1 MWLRTAVVVT
11 LAVVLM
17 LGQTLARYSAG
28 SGERASDTMAGLVS
42 TILTQR
48 ASAQNDDNDNDANDD
63 CGDDDDNDNGDG
75 NDNSA
80 DDHCGDDGDNSDGD
94 NGDDNG
100 DNSDGNGDN
109 NDGDGDNNDG
119 DNNDG
124 DDDDDDDNDN
134 NDDNGDDNENGN
146 DNAAVTGVQAPVTS
160 RAPELP
166 PTPTPIPVTPTATPF
181 PTRTPVPTA
190 VPTTQDQA
198 MTTGGDLQ
206 IVLSG
211 DRVVVQV
218 FSTIP
223 SGITL
228 TLRLI
233 DPATQPAV
241 PGTLAGDLMFRIEA
255 RDQQGAVLS
264 LLPAE
269 VNLSIRYTDADVAGR
284 DDAGVTLA
292 RLDPG
297 DNRWQTASRLLV
309 DPEGNFLAAS
319 ITELGTYAVYL
330 P

>member
-1 MWLRTAVVVT
+1 
-11 LAVVLM
+11 
-17 LGQTLARYSAG
+17 
-28 SGERASDTMAGLVS
+28 
-42 TILTQR
+42 
-48 ASAQNDDNDNDANDD
+48 
-63 CGDDDDNDNGDG
+63 
-75 NDNSA
+75 
-80 DDHCGDDGDNSDGD
+80 
-94 NGDDNG
+94 
-100 DNSDGNGDN
+100 
-109 NDGDGDNNDG
+109 
-119 DNNDG
+119 
-124 DDDDDDDNDN
+124 
-134 NDDNGDDNENGN
+134 
-146 DNAAVTGVQAPVTS
+146 
-160 RAPELP
+160 
-166 PTPTPIPVTPTATPF
+166 
-181 PTRTPVPTA
+181 VPTA

-198 MTTGGDLQ
+198 VTTGGDLQ
-206 IVLSG
+206 VVLSG

-233 DPATQPAV
+233 DPATEPAV

-309 DPEGNFLAAS
+309 DPDGNFLAAS

>member
-28 SGERASDTMAGLVS
+28 SGERASDTTAGLVS
-42 TILTQR
+42 TVLTQR
-48 ASAQNDDNDNDANDD
+48 ASAQNDDNDNAANDD
-63 CGDDDDNDNGDG
+63 CGDDNDNVDE

-94 NGDDNG
+94 N
-100 DNSDGNGDN
+100 
-109 NDGDGDNNDG
+109 NDGDGDNNDGNG

-124 DDDDDDDNDN
+124 DDDDDDDDNDN
-134 NDDNGDDNENGN
+134 GGDDDDDDNDNGDDNENGN
-146 DNAAVTGVQAPVTS
+146 DNAATTGIQAPVAA

-198 MTTGGDLQ
+198 VTTGGDLQ
-206 IVLSG
+206 VVLSG

-233 DPATQPAV
+233 DPATEPAV